1 MKYNYYMASG
11 LGDDSR
17 WDEKIS
23 CELGDEIERIDRA
36 NRRKRKALRELTKA
50 IEERNEIIKVLE
62 NHVIYLRHEIYEL
75 NRR

>member
-1 MKYNYYMASG
+1 MASG

>member
-50 IEERNEIIKVLE
+50 IEERNELIKVLE
-62 NHVIYLRHEIYEL
+62 NHVVYLRREIYEL

>member
-1 MKYNYYMASG
+1 MASG

-23 CELGDEIERIDRA
+23 CELGDEIERIDQA

-50 IEERNEIIKVLE
+50 VEERNEIIKVLE
-62 NHVIYLRHEIYEL
+62 NHVDYLEHEIHEL

>member
-50 IEERNEIIKVLE
+50 IEERNELIKVLE
-62 NHVIYLRHEIYEL
+62 NHVVYLRREIYEL
-75 NRR
+75 NRG

>member
-50 IEERNEIIKVLE
+50 IEERNERIEELE
-62 NHVIYLRHEIYEL
+62 DHIEYLEERIDD
-75 NRR
+75 RG